1 MIKTHI
7 LIEKALIKFGFSE
20 LNDMQTKSLDANR
33 NNDNIVI
40 LSPTGSGKTL
50 AFLLPLLETLKENI
64 DEVQVLIITPS
75 RELAQQ
81 IEIVFRNMA
90 TSFKVNSCYGGHSMK
105 TEKNNFILP
114 PAVLIGTPG
123 RLSDHIRSGNISV
136 GSIHTIILD
145 EFDKSLELG
154 FQEEMSFIMGRLNS
168 LKKRILSSAT
178 DLKEI
183 PEFTG
188 INKPFIL
195 NYLLEK
201 NDSITLSVNI
211 VKSDNKDKLNCLFHL
226 LCNLGSGSTLIF
238 CNHREAVERISKH
251 LSESGIINDYFH
263 GGLKQAERERMLI
276 RFRNGS
282 SNILIT
288 TDLASRG
295 LDIPDIQYII
305 HYQLPVTEKAY
316 IHRNGRTAR
325 MNSAGSSFL
334 IFSEDENIP
343 SFIHPGYNSFIVKK
357 GMNIPAIPSWQT
369 LYFGGGKKDKINKMD
384 ITGFLYKQAGL
395 KKEEI
400 GYIDVK
406 DHHSYAAIKN
416 ELIHSVLQK
425 VKGQKIKNKKVKI
438 EISY

>member
-1 MIKTHI
+1 MKTNNLCEQAI
-7 LIEKALIKFGFSE
+7 LRLGFTT
-20 LNDMQTKSLDANR
+20 LNDMQIKSLEAIRTFN
-33 NNDNIVI
+33 NIVL

-50 AFLLPLLETLKENI
+50 AFLLPLLETLKLNI
-64 DEVQVLIITPS
+64 NEVQVLIITPS

-81 IEIVFRNMA
+81 IEMVFRNMG
-90 TSFKVNSCYGGHSMK
+90 TTFKVNSCYGGHSLK

-123 RLSDHIRSGNISV
+123 RLADHIRSENLSV
-136 GSIHTIILD
+136 SSIHTIVLD

-154 FQEEMSFIMGRLNS
+154 FQQEMSFIISRLIS

-178 DLKEI
+178 DLENI
-183 PEFTG
+183 PKFTG
-188 INKPFIL
+188 IDNPFKL

-201 NDSITLSVNI
+201 SNTNVLTVNI
-211 VKSDNKDKLNCLFHL
+211 VKSINKDKLYCLFHL
-226 LCNLGSGSTLIF
+226 LCTLGSGSTLIF
-238 CNHREAVERISKH
+238 CNHRDAVERISKH
-251 LSESGIINDYFH
+251 LSESGIINNYFH
-263 GGLKQAERERMLI
+263 GGLEQTERERMLI

-305 HYQLPVTEKAY
+305 HYQLPANEEAY

-325 MNSAGSSFL
+325 MNSMGSTFL
-334 IFSEDENIP
+334 IFSENEKIP
-343 SFIHPGYNSFIVKK
+343 SFIHPGYKYFEVNE
-357 GMNIPAIPSWQT
+357 GMNLPAVPLWQT

-384 ITGFLYKQAGL
+384 ISGFLFKQAGL
-395 KKEEI
+395 KKDEI
-400 GYIDVK
+400 GFIDVK
-406 DHHSYAAIKN
+406 DHHSYAAVKN
-416 ELIHSVLQK
+416 ELINSILIK
-425 VKGQKIKNKKVKI
+425 VKGQKIKNKRVKI